1 MREQAIKLY
10 KQAQADYPALKTQIE
25 AQVVR
30 WFWAAGG
37 MGLFSLEPFYFEGH
51 NFPKSK
57 ILKKAPKDFDNKHQY
72 GVNEKEEIIVVR
84 NYLKLKG
91 IIKGQYWEKFYF
103 REKNQIISYYF
114 DHSAEKKCANVKIF
128 TYKDG
133 LLQHIYSAFK
143 EHYWEETMYYEGDKL
158 IRRETKGVDNC
169 SDPINDILLYTYDML
184 GELNSI
190 TSGTGYVIYQ
200 KKGKKV

>member
-1 MREQAIKLY
+1 MIEQARKLY
-10 KQAQADYPALKTQIE
+10 KQAQADYPELKAQIE
-25 AQVVR
+25 SQVVC

-51 NFPKSK
+51 NSAKSK
-57 ILKKAPKDFDNKHQY
+57 ILKEVPEDADNKHQY
-72 GVNEKEEIIVVR
+72 GINEKEEIIVVR
-84 NYLKLKG
+84 NYPKLKG

-103 REKNQIISYYF
+103 REENQIISYYF
-114 DHSAEKKCANVKIF
+114 DHSAKKECANVKIF
-128 TYKDG
+128 IYKDG
-133 LLQHIYSAFK
+133 LLQHIYAAFK

-169 SDPINDILLYTYDML
+169 SDPINDILLYTYDMS